1 MNNVEPPTM
10 PQGPTEWLVYLNLD
24 KPWKRA
30 LVVATA
36 AGLVYL
42 AVQPRCFF
50 DEQGKMRKQ
59 HIPYVHSPRLP
70 DDPEDKSTNVHFLTV
85 PVGCGLLAGVFT

>member
-1 MNNVEPPTM
+1 MTDASPSLL
-10 PQGPTEWLVYLNLD
+10 PQGPTEWLVYWNLD
-24 KPWKRA
+24 SPWKRA
-30 LVVATA
+30 LLVATA
-36 AGLVYL
+36 AGLVCL
-42 AVQPRCFF
+42 ASKPGCFF
-50 DEQGKMRKQ
+50 DEEGKMRKQ